1 MWSDDY
7 HGSKLFL
14 GKQIFMLIEE
24 RQSLSYN
31 QNTRKRKK
39 GHSVECSM
47 SLIPKKWNNHW

>member
-31 QNTRKRKK
+31 QNTRKRKE